1 MTKSF
6 TCSSCNS
13 QKTTAVK
20 IKGAWGPIARIVEYP
35 GLGYEVTC
43 HECGHKEFNN
53 EGAPTLQQVK
63 SRTWI
68 AALMTTIPALA
79 YVLYVFFVL

>member
-13 QKTTAVK
+13 QKTSAVK
-20 IKGAWGPIARIVEYP
+20 IKGAWGPIGRIVDYP

-43 HECGHKEFNN
+43 HELDIRNSIKRERLLCNRLNQELGYQH
-53 EGAPTLQQVK
+53 
-63 SRTWI
+63 
-68 AALMTTIPALA
+68 
-79 YVLYVFFVL
+79 

>member
-1 MTKSF
+1 MVTKSF

-35 GLGYEVTC
+35 GLGYDVTC

-53 EGAPTLQQVK
+53 EGAPTPQQVK

-68 AALMTTIPALA
+68 SALIALIP
-79 YVLYVFFVL
+79 VLVYVFFVL

>member
-6 TCSSCNS
+6 KCSSCDS

-20 IKGAWGPIARIVEYP
+20 LKGAWGPIARIVEYP

-43 HECGHKEFNN
+43 NECGHEEFNN
-53 EGAPTLQQVK
+53 EGAPSRQQIE
-63 SRTWI
+63 SRTWRLSLI
-68 AALMTTIPALA
+68 MLIPFLV
-79 YVLYVFFVL
+79 YLLVL

>member
-13 QKTTAVK
+13 QKTSAVK
-20 IKGAWGPIARIVEYP
+20 IKGAWGPFARIVEYP

-53 EGAPTLQQVK
+53 EGAPTLQQIK
-63 SRTWI
+63 SRTWTL
-68 AALMTTIPALA
+68 ALISLIP
-79 YVLYVFFVL
+79 VLVYVFFVL

>member
-53 EGAPTLQQVK
+53 EGAPTLQQIK
-63 SRTWI
+63 SRTWTS
-68 AALMTTIPALA
+68 ALITLIPVLA
-79 YVLYVFFVL
+79 YVFFVL

>member
-13 QKTTAVK
+13 QKTSAVK

-53 EGAPTLQQVK
+53 EGAPTLQQIK

-68 AALMTTIPALA
+68 LALITLIPFLV
-79 YVLYVFFVL
+79 YLFFVL

>member
-13 QKTTAVK
+13 QKTSAVK
-20 IKGAWGPIARIVEYP
+20 IKGAWGPFGRIVEYP

-53 EGAPTLQQVK
+53 EGAPSPQQVK
-63 SRTWI
+63 SRGWI
-68 AALMTTIPALA
+68 LALIPLIPFLV
-79 YVLYVFFVL
+79 YLFFGL

>member
-13 QKTTAVK
+13 QKTSAVK
-20 IKGAWGPIARIVEYP
+20 IKGAWGPIGRIVEYP

-43 HECGHKEFNN
+43 HECGHKEFNK
-53 EGAPTLQQVK
+53 EGAPSLQQIK

-68 AALMTTIPALA
+68 SALITLIPVLV
-79 YVLYVFFVL
+79 YVVFVL